1 MTDRR
6 NSGQGVGDSQQG
18 AVGRKPLEPNEGR
31 IGYPIVKTIIPQAL
45 VSPRNFNK
53 YGKKPPRRD
62 PAAVF

>member
-45 VSPRNFNK
+45 VFCSYFLQFS
-53 YGKKPPRRD
+53 GLLLD
-62 PAAVF
+62 QVH